1 MIQAHLLDASGGL
14 VVSAEKTTTAGG
26 MLSCFTY
33 MI

>member
-1 MIQAHLLDASGGL
+1 MIQAHPADVPGGL

-26 MLSCFTY
+26 MLSCFTH